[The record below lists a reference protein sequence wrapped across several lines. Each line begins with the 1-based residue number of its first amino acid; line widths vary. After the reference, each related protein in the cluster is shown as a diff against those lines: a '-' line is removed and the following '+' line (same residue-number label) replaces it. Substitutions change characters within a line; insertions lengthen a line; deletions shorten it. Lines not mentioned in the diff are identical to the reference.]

1 MMFDNKK
8 ILIATG
14 GTGGHINP
22 ALGTAG
28 YIKEKHPSAEIVF
41 VGTADKMEAR
51 LVPEAGYELRTIEIS
66 GFWRSFSPEAIK
78 HNLGTLSKL
87 LKSSSQAKKIIKDF
101 KPDLVIGFGGYV
113 SGPVLRMAAKM
124 GIPTAIH
131 EQNAFP
137 GVTNKALAGKV
148 DRVMLTA
155 IQAEKYIKSKNP
167 CVLTGLPIRGDILKG
182 DRDFARAELGISDNK
197 PLILSMGGSLGAK
210 PVNDAVM
217 NLILN
222 KYKDNDCVF
231 LHATGKNSEAF
242 KKELVEK
249 GVDLA
254 KNPHVKI
261 VEYIDIPKCLPA
273 ADLVIGRSGAS
284 TLSELQALG
293 KPSILIPSP
302 YVTENHQFH
311 NAMALVDNGAAVIL
325 EEKDLNADSI
335 TEKVN
340 ELIHNREKLKNIGK
354 CARDMAVV
362 DATSRIYD
370 TLCEI
375 VK

>member
-1 MMFDNKK
+1 MLDNKR

-28 YIKEKHPSAEIVF
+28 YIKEKNPSAEIVF

-66 GFWRSFSPEAIK
+66 GFWRSFSLSAIK
-78 HNLGTLSKL
+78 HNVGTLLKL

-182 DRDFARAELGISDNK
+182 DRDFARAELGLADDK
-197 PLILSMGGSLGAK
+197 PLILSMGGSLGAR
-210 PVNDAVM
+210 PVNEAIK

-231 LHATGKNSEAF
+231 LHATGKDSENF
-242 KKELVEK
+242 KKELVEN

-254 KNPHVKI
+254 KNPHIKI

-302 YVTENHQFH
+302 YVTENHQYH
-311 NAMALVDNGAAVIL
+311 NAMALVENGAAVIL
-325 EEKDLNADSI
+325 EEKNLTAESI

-340 ELIHNREKLKNIGK
+340 ELIRDRAKLEKIGR
-354 CARDMAVV
+354 CAKEMAVS
-362 DATSRIYD
+362 DATARIYD
-370 TLCEI
+370 TVCEI